1 MKNNIGKRIFLN
13 HLFKVLIISLSLFT
27 IIPLFLILYHI
38 VKNGISV
45 IDFEFFIRLPKPPG
59 EEGGGILH
67 SLVGTLILVIIAF
80 IIATPLGIFTG
91 VFLAEVKDR
100 FSNNLRF
107 LINIIQGIPSIVI
120 GILVYIWIVIP
131 MGGFSAFAGGVALAI
146 MMLPVVIKSTEETIK
161 MIPDTLKEASY
172 SLGVN
177 YTRTILKVVIPSGF
191 GGIASGLIVAIS
203 RVAGETAPLLF
214 TAFGSSF
221 LNVNPFKPIDA
232 LPLLVFNYAM
242 SLYESWHRIAW
253 GASFVLLVFVLI
265 LNVLVKI
272 AGAKWR
278 TRF

>member
-1 MKNNIGKRIFLN
+1 LKNNIGKRIFLN

-242 SLYESWHRIAW
+242 SPYESWHRIAW

>member
-1 MKNNIGKRIFLN
+1 LKNNIGKRIFLN

-59 EEGGGILH
+59 EEDGGILH

-242 SLYESWHRIAW
+242 SPYESWHRIAW